1 MSKQIR
7 IEDKVY
13 DELDKLRIGRQTFND
28 VIEDLLKGRLKIL
41 EAFNMLEGVIRYREW
56 QREQLDKLVKN

>member
-13 DELDKLRIGRQTFND
+13 QELDKLRVGHQTFSD
-28 VIEDLLKGRLKIL
+28 VCEDLLKARLKIL
-41 EAFNMLEGVIRYREW
+41 EAMSMLEGVIRFREW
-56 QREQLDKLVKN
+56 QREQLEKLVKT

>member
-28 VIEDLLKGRLKIL
+28 VIEDLLKARLKIL
-41 EAFNMLEGVIRYREW
+41 EAMNMLEGVIRFREW
-56 QREQLDKLVKN
+56 QRSELEKLVKT